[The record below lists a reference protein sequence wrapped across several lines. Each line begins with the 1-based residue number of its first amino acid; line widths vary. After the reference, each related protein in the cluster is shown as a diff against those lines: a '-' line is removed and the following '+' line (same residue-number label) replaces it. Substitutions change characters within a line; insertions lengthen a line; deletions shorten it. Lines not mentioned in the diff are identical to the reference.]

1 MKTDSNESFVLDS
14 NPLFVHEKLYEY
26 SAFN

>member
-1 MKTDSNESFVLDS
+1 MKTDSNECFVLDS
-14 NPLFVHEKLYEY
+14 NPLFVREKLYEY